1 MVEAATQFRKN
12 SFNDSDSATL
22 AKVATTF
29 QNVADE
35 SVSAADSASFIIAQ
49 MKAFNIE
56 ADNAEHIIDAV
67 NAVSNNYAV
76 SSGQLA
82 QNLGNMSAAMA
93 TGNNTFEQSLGMLT
107 AMTEITRNAAK
118 GSRALITVQ
127 GRLNQIVD
135 ESSDIGKAL
144 TAWYQEHAIAVKDDK
159 GQIRSLYDVLADVA
173 KIWPTLTKNEQMYYL
188 QQQAGTTQTQN
199 LAALLTNY
207 QTAIQATNTALESNG
222 SAMKENERYMESLQ
236 AKEQLLKA
244 EFEDFSNRVLSKD
257 LVSGF
262 LDAGYTMLSFA
273 NNDVVAVI
281 ARVGGFAAALTALVG
296 IVGTVIAAM
305 AKLSATLAATAGG
318 GGLLATLLAPKTLA
332 IIAAVAVAV
341 AGLAEVFRGISGL
354 IAEANKAI
362 QDHIDEYNELGD
374 KVQEISGKYD
384 YAKSRLQE
392 INETPWEDRTAD
404 IDKEAEYLERVIAY
418 YEKLLDIQQKAQIA
432 EGASIL
438 SKDRVEG
445 VSVGTTY
452 SNLNISG
459 IDNTKVYKD
468 MADALWD
475 IADAEISVTRSSA
488 TNSQAIIAQKIK
500 LIDLIEVTG
509 DYEADTKALSEAAK
523 KYGITI
529 KENTVSQDEAAKSN
543 AEYYKSLYTYYGMSK
558 NIFDSPRAQTKRW
571 AEEVDNAVQS
581 GKQYYEIIKQ
591 QIDAGN
597 QVSDALMDE
606 YNSYQQLV
614 AVQTIANSEGR
625 SFSDVADTIAQ
636 RLSITKDEAYEL
648 YKNLGDLAGSIGDAT
663 SDMDSKLKSSAETV
677 LRWAD
682 MIQGATDAKTNFDN
696 AMSQTGD
703 YDDAFKG
710 LVSVFSTLNDEFEA
724 GQIGSLTFRN
734 ALSQLVG
741 DDILTGFDNASDKA
755 EYMAGIMDRLSTL
768 YSDAE
773 SGGLGFVTVMQEL
786 ADAGELAGATLDTTG
801 DSISYNITDFDQLAD
816 SMGLTTSQ
824 LWALIE
830 AGKVYGA
837 DVDWNIDALISAF
850 NNLDSSIVTV
860 KNGVNEIDFTKVVE
874 GLSEVGYSK
883 DTILDMKRYLE
894 DVDNVRLTNVPDSI
908 DDIIEKAGE
917 TESAT
922 AEMTSELED
931 LNSTSLSGITS
942 QVRSLGDQLLRV
954 SNQAQNAKNNIQNL
968 GGTRYQVKA
977 DGGRTKEGPS
987 LVNEDG
993 PELIQSGN
1001 EAYIAG
1007 NGMPTIAQVHDG
1019 DYVYTAEE
1027 TRAILNGKK
1036 LHGAIQAHRLG
1047 HVPRISSNRA
1057 SRMSPIKAKGKIPK
1071 TSKGRTTSG
1080 SSSASSYSSTSS
1092 SGSSGSSSA
1101 SSYSSTS
1108 SSGSSGSSSS
1118 SSSGSSKSSKDAWKD
1133 EFDAWLEAK
1142 KHALAMDE
1150 ISETQYYK
1158 ELEEMNNKYFQGR
1171 QEYQKEYWKYQEDIY
1186 KWEKSQLKDNLNA
1199 QLKALKET
1207 QSAILKSLKETQSA
1221 INDKYNAEIKALE
1234 NTNNKLEDQ
1243 IKYEGLLK
1251 NLAEARS
1258 KRAYTFKDG
1267 RYQYTQDYD
1276 AIATAQEALNE
1287 YNRSKSLE
1295 AKKSAI
1301 EAKRDAE
1308 LAKVIKQ
1315 QDEINKELSSITG
1328 YANGTLSSTSGLHM
1342 VGENGPELRVL
1353 NSGDGIIP
1361 SNITKNLW
1369 NLGRSIIDNKGIA
1382 ISNRNP
1388 VGMSM
1393 EFNNTTMSFPNIQTA
1408 ADAKKFVENVKALAY
1423 QRAFS
1428 RR

>member
-1 MVEAATQFRKN
+1 M
-12 SFNDSDSATL
+12 
-22 AKVATTF
+22 F

-144 TAWYQEHAIAVKDDK
+144 TAWYQEHNIAVKDDE
-159 GQIRSLYDVLADVA
+159 GQIRSLYDVLTDVA

-207 QTAIQATNTALESNG
+207 QTAIKATNTALESNG
-222 SAMKENERYMESLQ
+222 SAMKENERYMESLE

-244 EFEDFSNRVLSKD
+244 DFEDFSNRVLSKD

-262 LDAGYTMLSFA
+262 LDAGHTMLSFA

-318 GGLLATLLAPKTLA
+318 GGLLATLLAPQTLA

-354 IAEANKAI
+354 IAEANKSI
-362 QDHIDEYNELGD
+362 QEHIDEYNELGD

-384 YAKSRLQE
+384 DAKSRLQE
-392 INETPWEDRTAD
+392 INATPWEDRTAD

-468 MADALWD
+468 TAEALWD
-475 IADAEISVTRSSA
+475 IADAEITVTRASV
-488 TNSQAIIAQKIK
+488 TNSQAIIAQNVK

-509 DYEADTKALSEAAK
+509 DYEADTEALAKAAK
-523 KYGITI
+523 KYGIVI
-529 KENTVSQDEAAKSN
+529 KENTVSQNEAAKSN
-543 AEYYKSLYTYYGMSK
+543 AEYYKSLYTYSGMSK

-571 AEEVDNAVQS
+571 SEEVDNAVQS

-614 AVQTIANSEGR
+614 AVQTVANSEGR

-636 RLSITKDEAYEL
+636 RLSITKDEVYEL
-648 YKNLGDLAGSIGDAT
+648 YKNLGDLAGSIGDAA
-663 SDMDSKLKSSAETV
+663 SDMDSKFKSSAETV

-682 MIQGATDAKTNFDN
+682 MIQGATDAKANFDN

-710 LVSVFSTLNDEFEA
+710 LASVFSTLNDEFEA

-850 NNLDSSIVTV
+850 SNLDSSIVTV

-883 DTILDMKRYLE
+883 DAILDMKRSLE
-894 DVDNVRLTNVPDSI
+894 DADNVRLTNVPDSI
-908 DDIIEKAGE
+908 DDIIKKAGE

-968 GGTRYQVKA
+968 GDTRYQVNA

-987 LVNEDG
+987 LVNEEG

-1007 NGMPTIAQVHDG
+1007 NGMPTITQMHDG

-1027 TRAILNGKK
+1027 TRAILNGQK

-1047 HVPRISSNRA
+1047 YVPRISSNLV
-1057 SRMSPIKAKGKIPK
+1057 SRLTPITAKGKIPK

-1080 SSSASSYSSTSS
+1080 SYSTSSYSS
-1092 SGSSGSSSA
+1092 A
-1101 SSYSSTS
+1101 S

-1118 SSSGSSKSSKDAWKD
+1118 SSSSSGSSKSSSDAWKD
-1133 EFDAWLEAK
+1133 EFDAWLDAK

-1150 ISETQYYK
+1150 ISEAQYYK
-1158 ELEEMNNKYFQGR
+1158 ELEEMNKKYFQGR

-1207 QSAILKSLKETQSA
+1207 QSAI
-1221 INDKYNAEIKALE
+1221 NDKYNAEIKALE
-1234 NTNNKLEDQ
+1234 DTNNKLEDQ

-1258 KRAYTFKDG
+1258 KRVYTFKDG

-1315 QDEINKELSSITG
+1315 QDEINKKLSSITG

-1369 NLGRSIIDNKGIA
+1369 SLGRSIIDNKGIA

-1388 VGMSM
+1388 AGMSM